1 MRLSFESNPSVYVVM
16 NPVSGTNEP
25 EIVRE
30 KIRSTLDERHLSYEI
45 YETTG
50 KENLKETIQEAV
62 QAGYR
67 VFLAV
72 GGDGTI
78 AAVANGLAGTGLPLV
93 IIPNGT
99 WNGLARNLDI
109 PLRLDQAVDLIFQEH
124 EIREIDA
131 LEVDGQY
138 YLLNVSAGLGSRSMT
153 NVKREEK
160 RRLGVFYDLRNAIK
174 QLLGFQSFRFEV
186 KVDGKPS
193 RFRASEVVVANIRS
207 IALKSVQLDP
217 EIRMDDRKMHLCR
230 IYAESARDY
239 FGIALSMIT
248 GRQQQDWRVRCLDS
262 FQEVEIRCN
271 HRLPVQA
278 DGDLIGYLPL
288 RVKLGCSVV
297 RIVTPVSAQL

>member
-1 MRLSFESNPSVYVVM
+1 MRQSFESNPSVYVVM

-109 PLRLDQAVDLIFQEH
+109 PLHLIEFRRHHEEDDQQEQH
-124 EIREIDA
+124 IDERRE
-131 LEVDGQY
+131 
-138 YLLNVSAGLGSRSMT
+138 
-153 NVKREEK
+153 
-160 RRLGVFYDLRNAIK
+160 
-174 QLLGFQSFRFEV
+174 
-186 KVDGKPS
+186 
-193 RFRASEVVVANIRS
+193 
-207 IALKSVQLDP
+207 VQ
-217 EIRMDDRKMHLCR
+217 DRH
-230 IYAESARDY
+230 
-239 FGIALSMIT
+239 F
-248 GRQQQDWRVRCLDS
+248 
-262 FQEVEIRCN
+262 VE
-271 HRLPVQA
+271 L
-278 DGDLIGYLPL
+278 
-288 RVKLGCSVV
+288 
-297 RIVTPVSAQL
+297 